1 MSRTIF
7 IQPRYQH
14 LSDYIATVPDTME
27 SDGKYIYGGRRNLIV
42 SMTAPD
48 GTVLNVKRYK
58 IPSLPSN
65 IVYSTG
71 LRTPKGRRA
80 YEYPQILAQKG
91 IGTPEAVAYIEDR
104 RCGLLRHSWLIT
116 IQCPYQH
123 RTYEMGDA
131 APEVYEP
138 MVEPLA
144 RFCAHMHDNE
154 VLHLDFSPGNILWER
169 VDGEYHFSIVDI
181 NRMHFGPVDMEQGVG
196 SFSRLWGPKRFLCML
211 TRRYAEL
218 RGFDVAAAEQTM
230 LTLRARFWHH
240 YQKKREM
247 EFTLEL

>member
-71 LRTPKGRRA
+71 IR
-80 YEYPQILAQKG
+80 I
-91 IGTPEAVAYIEDR
+91 
-104 RCGLLRHSWLIT
+104 
-116 IQCPYQH
+116 
-123 RTYEMGDA
+123 
-131 APEVYEP
+131 
-138 MVEPLA
+138 
-144 RFCAHMHDNE
+144 
-154 VLHLDFSPGNILWER
+154 
-169 VDGEYHFSIVDI
+169 
-181 NRMHFGPVDMEQGVG
+181 
-196 SFSRLWGPKRFLCML
+196 
-211 TRRYAEL
+211 RYFIIAI
-218 RGFDVAAAEQTM
+218 
-230 LTLRARFWHH
+230 
-240 YQKKREM
+240 
-247 EFTLEL
+247 